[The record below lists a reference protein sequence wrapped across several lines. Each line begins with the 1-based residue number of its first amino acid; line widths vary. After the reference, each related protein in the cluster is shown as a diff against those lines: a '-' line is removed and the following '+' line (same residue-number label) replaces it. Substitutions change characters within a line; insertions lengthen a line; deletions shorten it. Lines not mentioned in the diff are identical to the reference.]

1 MKILVI
7 GLGRFGKS
15 FAIKAARYGGE
26 VVAVDI
32 DEKLVEE
39 VEPYVADA
47 KILDATDINAL
58 REIDPASV
66 DYIVVSIGENLT
78 ASILAVVNL
87 KELDIEHIIAKANSE
102 IHAKVLEKVG
112 ADEIIYPEDES
123 AERLAMKLTHKG
135 MLEYFELFKNL
146 SVAEITPPGD
156 VIGKSLKESRIRN
169 KYHVYV
175 IAIKRGD
182 EIITLP
188 KPDEV
193 IRQDDTI
200 VVMGKPEDLEK
211 IKS

>member
-15 FAIKAARYGGE
+15 FAIKAAQYGGE

-58 REIDPASV
+58 REIDPASF

-87 KELDIEHIIAKANSE
+87 KELNIEHIIAKANSE
-102 IHAKVLEKVG
+102 IHAKVLERIG

-146 SVAEITPPGD
+146 SVAEIKPPPD

-182 EIITLP
+182 SIITLP
-188 KPDEV
+188 GPDEV
-193 IRQDDTI
+193 IRENDTI
-200 VVMGKPEDLEK
+200 VVMGKPEDLEN
-211 IKS
+211 IRT

>member
-32 DEKLVEE
+32 DEKMVEE

-47 KILDATDINAL
+47 KILDATDMNAL
-58 REIDPASV
+58 KELDPASF

-87 KELDIEHIIAKANSE
+87 KELGIEHIIAKANSE
-102 IHAKVLEKVG
+102 IHAKVLERIG

-123 AERLAMKLTHKG
+123 AERLAMKLTHRG
-135 MLEYFELFKNL
+135 MLEYFEIFKDL
-146 SVAEITPPGD
+146 SIAEVEPPKD
-156 VIGKSLKESRIRN
+156 VIGKSLRDSRLRN
-169 KYHVYV
+169 KYNVYV
-175 IAIKRGD
+175 IAIRRNG
-182 EIITLP
+182 ELITLP
-188 KPDEV
+188 GPDEV
-193 IRQDDTI
+193 IREGDTLVIMGRPQD
-200 VVMGKPEDLEK
+200 VEK
-211 IKS
+211 VRR